1 MANEKTQ
8 LQYSVIQIQAGEKT
22 YRYPKLTNVRMLNED
37 KAIELAIESGDLK
50 GKYDEL
56 KATINGFNRFIYKK
70 QLEGYFITTE
80 FFKAYMTLNGQVGE
94 DGLLTSENTLHTKYL
109 PLKESKVDRND
120 YSFQY
125 VGETAKCYITSVCST
140 SGSASGQLRYGD
152 DIYATGTNLYFNAED
167 GDTIVLTRADG
178 TTVNMSCGAWSALV
192 LNIPWAEDIKETDI
206 GTDVTLTFTLHGGD
220 KTLTPK
226 VITKKVK
233 LIAAE

>member
-1 MANEKTQ
+1 MGPTKKPPTANKRPRHKCRDGHEP
-8 LQYSVIQIQAGEKT
+8 LVPHAPFLVARPSRPLAHSERIVAFG
-22 YRYPKLTNVRMLNED
+22 D
-37 KAIELAIESGDLK
+37 CGAIRA
-50 GKYDEL
+50 
-56 KATINGFNRFIYKK
+56 
-70 QLEGYFITTE
+70 
-80 FFKAYMTLNGQVGE
+80 
-94 DGLLTSENTLHTKYL
+94 
-109 PLKESKVDRND
+109 

-192 LNIPWAEDIKETDI
+192 LNIPWAEGIKETDI

-233 LIAAE
+233 LLAAE